1 MSGIGLGLQAAQME
15 QSRNQQAQE
24 LAFRQQQAGI
34 NNAQEDRRF
43 EAAQAADVRDFDAMQ
58 QWRAFQQ
65 QQAERQYQEHAAAL
79 ERELA
84 GQRASA
90 MVYKA
95 AGAPAQ
101 MPQAP
106 GGVGPIPQHP
116 LDTLDDQT
124 LMSARPDALRAY
136 VGAQQDRTA
145 MAQRR
150 QMGVNKVQQARAAGV
165 LKYVSPEQADEFAN
179 LGFYSDGTI
188 LPDEMPIPLQK
199 QREAQHDALAQL
211 LATSRDANG
220 SMVTDKAMF
229 EHYRAIPMEMA
240 EVAFRQKRTAEA
252 AMQLAQLKGQMS
264 QQAVA
269 QKAAM
274 TGAKTRADAAK
285 RMLDQ
290 AEQEYRSVSGQAGK
304 LGQLAPPSATE
315 IESGDAYAK
324 GETWWSRKDATQAKD
339 NTKTQAWRKFQ
350 QAQSEFEN
358 ANRELMTTDAQARG
372 LLDGPNGPDPT
383 DTTPAPDPE
392 AIYRQLESEM
402 PNATDEQLAAELQRR
417 MQGG

>member
-1 MSGIGLGLQAAQME
+1 MSAWMSGIGLGLQAAQME

-43 EAAQAADVRDFDAMQ
+43 EAAQTADARDFDAMQ

-65 QQAERQYQEHAAAL
+65 QQQERQYQDQAAAL
-79 ERELA
+79 ERDLA

-95 AGAPAQ
+95 AGAPLE

-124 LMSARPDALRAY
+124 LMAARPDALRAY

-252 AMQLAQLKGQMS
+252 AMQ
-264 QQAVA
+264 VA
-269 QKAAM
+269 QVRAQNALDVAGVRAQAKGPGNQQLTAARFKV
-274 TGAKTRADAAK
+274 G
-285 RMLDQ
+285 Q
-290 AEQEYRSVSGQAGK
+290 AEKEYRSLTGQAGK
-304 LGQLAPPSATE
+304 MGTLTPPSKSVEESAKDFAAGTGHLWKLDSTQERHVRMVNAWEKYQQALAEYDQAATE
-315 IESGDAYAK
+315 AYNP
-324 GETWWSRKDATQAKD
+324 QP
-339 NTKTQAWRKFQ
+339 
-350 QAQSEFEN
+350 
-358 ANRELMTTDAQARG
+358 RG
-372 LLDGPNGPDPT
+372 LLDGPNGPEAT
-383 DTTPAPDPE
+383 DTTDPNE
-392 AIYRQLESEM
+392 L
-402 PNATDEQLAAELQRR
+402 TDDDRARFAEIARIL
-417 MQGG
+417 GG